1 MYRLEYPWL
10 LALLPL
16 PILVYWLLPPYKEE
30 QDSVRLTFFNF
41 ISSALGLTPAPGAVV
56 PRTNWLQ
63 KILSAVCWAL
73 IVTALARPQFVEP
86 PIQKIQPG
94 RDLMLALDISQSME
108 TADFFTSEHR
118 RIRRVDAVKQVVSD
132 FIRRRKND
140 RIGLIVFGQAAYPV
154 APFTLD
160 HDACLKI
167 LGQTDAGMAGPQTMI
182 GDAIGLA
189 IKQFNASD
197 AKERVLILLTD
208 GNDTGSRVPPQRAA
222 EIAKQNNITVHVVG
236 IGDPHAK
243 GEDKVDYAALGSIA
257 QATGGQVFHGENS
270 TELARAYATLDQIT
284 PQMFKTLIYQ
294 PKRELFT
301 VPLAAAL
308 LLLTGYHLLMLI
320 VTLGRRLLTHGDR
333 PNEEATTSSVLKVRV

>member
-16 PILVYWLLPPYKEE
+16 PIIVCWLLPPYKEE

-41 ISSALGLTPAPGAVV
+41 ISSALGLTPAVGAVV
-56 PRTNWLQ
+56 PRTNWLE
-63 KILSAVCWAL
+63 KILSTVCWAL
-73 IVTALARPQFVEP
+73 IVVALARPQFVES

-108 TADFFTSEHR
+108 TPDFFTSEHK

-197 AKERVLILLTD
+197 AKERVMILLTD
-208 GNDTGSRVPPQRAA
+208 GNDTGSRVPPQQAA

-236 IGDPHAK
+236 IGDPRAK
-243 GEDKVDYAALGSIA
+243 GEDKVDYAALGNIA
-257 QATGGQVFHGENS
+257 QATSGQVFHGENS
-270 TELARAYATLDQIT
+270 AELERAYATLDQIT
-284 PQMFKTLIYQ
+284 PQKFKTLSYQ

-308 LLLTGYHLLMLI
+308 VLLTGYHLLMMI
-320 VTLGRRLLTHGDR
+320 VTLAMRLLAHGDP
-333 PNEEATTSSVLKVRV
+333 PNEEATTSAVLKVRV